1 MKMALCAQHFH
12 STKTRTPNADVK
24 FMQANETRSNNAA
37 MRRLNAKEAAAE
49 LNVSTWTV
57 LAMKKAGAP
66 FTGRYC
72 TLLDLDAW
80 WRANPSFCASRV
92 WRTKKASIGQ
102 D

>member
-1 MKMALCAQHFH
+1 
-12 STKTRTPNADVK
+12 
-24 FMQANETRSNNAA
+24 MQADKTLPTNLG

-92 WRTKKASIGQ
+92 WRTKKAAIGQ

>member
-1 MKMALCAQHFH
+1 MRLASCAQHFH
-12 STKTRTPNADVK
+12 FTKTPALFCDTPI
-24 FMQANETRSNNAA
+24 MQANEALSANAA

-92 WRTKKASIGQ
+92 WRTKKAATDQ